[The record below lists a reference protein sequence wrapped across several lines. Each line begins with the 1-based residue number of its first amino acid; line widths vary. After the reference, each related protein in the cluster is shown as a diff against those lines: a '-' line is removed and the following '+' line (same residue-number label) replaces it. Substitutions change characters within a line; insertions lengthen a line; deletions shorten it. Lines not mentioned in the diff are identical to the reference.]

1 MFITYSKHCLYL
13 CLLSYTCGCSP
24 FLDDPAPYPPDPNLQ
39 DQMLV
44 DSTLRFDQYVPPPS
58 SPPSMNN
65 QIDSLEGGVM
75 GGEETDSEEMLSGGD
90 MAMGGGM
97 NLEENTSPL
106 WIDDSNHG
114 LGGMSSN
121 ENESK

>member
-65 QIDSLEGGVM
+65 QIDSLNIHATRLIPSLV
-75 GGEETDSEEMLSGGD
+75 DSTITALNNANVKYDIMEISR
-90 MAMGGGM
+90 
-97 NLEENTSPL
+97 
-106 WIDDSNHG
+106 
-114 LGGMSSN
+114 
-121 ENESK
+121 